1 MILCAFLDPNR
12 YSRLNL
18 KNHFTLTSSICKSW
32 MPSSG
37 PQKMFR
43 GSKYPDIWGF
53 LYKKSKNFR
62 GKSLAPEIFFGPHLK
77 ILPIA
82 SSSYSCIKDLE
93 KAVELHSRH
102 VPWLKVLSF
111 PFSFIFWESLNLFVY
126 LLKKGT
132 KDDRSHMTGS
142 SFKTLHTV
150 FRSSQLSLE
159 S

>member
-1 MILCAFLDPNR
+1 
-12 YSRLNL
+12 
-18 KNHFTLTSSICKSW
+18 
-32 MPSSG
+32 MPCSG

-53 LYKKSKNFR
+53 LYKKSKKFR
-62 GKSLAPEIFFGPHLK
+62 GKKPRPWNFFLAHPPISK
-77 ILPIA
+77 SYLPPCFTIT

-111 PFSFIFWESLNLFVY
+111 PFSFIFWER
-126 LLKKGT
+126 LLKKGK

-142 SFKTLHTV
+142 SFKTLHTTSKS
-150 FRSSQLSLE
+150 SSQMESLG
-159 S
+159 SHMTGSSF